1 MVKENLIRM
10 YQESFRNNA
19 ELPALTDYFK
29 KTTLTYF
36 DLAKIVAKNH
46 LVFEKYGIKA
56 GEKIALI
63 GRNTPKWVSIY
74 ASTIT
79 YGAVIVPILQDF

>member
-10 YQESFRNNA
+10 YQESFRTNA

-29 KTTLTYF
+29 KQTLSYF
-36 DLAKIVAKNH
+36 DVATRVAKNH

-56 GEKIALI
+56 GDKIALI
-63 GRNTPKWVSIY
+63 GRNTPMWVS
-74 ASTIT
+74 
-79 YGAVIVPILQDF
+79 